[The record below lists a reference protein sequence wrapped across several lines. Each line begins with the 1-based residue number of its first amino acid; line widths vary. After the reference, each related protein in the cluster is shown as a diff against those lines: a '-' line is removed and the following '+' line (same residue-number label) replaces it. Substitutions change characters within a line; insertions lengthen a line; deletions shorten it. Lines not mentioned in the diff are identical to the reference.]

1 LIINSPLLS
10 RRQRRSVSFWP
21 FDTSFLMG
29 DRYDRA
35 HVIFAMS
42 RCVMQ
47 KHMNLRKFVS
57 DGATVHGDQK
67 VRVRISFLAHS
78 VGAWVECVGPR
89 SGLAQPTLEFNNS
102 PIGEQRNPRLPA
114 RLTQNAAHIG
124 CAVLGKITQ

>member
-1 LIINSPLLS
+1 
-10 RRQRRSVSFWP
+10 
-21 FDTSFLMG
+21 
-29 DRYDRA
+29 
-35 HVIFAMS
+35 
-42 RCVMQ
+42 MQ
-47 KHMNLRKFVS
+47 KYMNLRKFVC

-78 VGAWVECVGPR
+78 VGASVECVGPR